1 MSINSEVVGERIG
14 KLMKAA
20 RRSSGLTQIK
30 VAGAIGINQ
39 PVLSKVENL
48 SLELGV
54 VPWLRACEFFGM
66 DPNIPLHEDLYEQE
80 IKKLDSKSGTAGEP
94 MNKADSNGDRQA
106 SSGQS

>member
-1 MSINSEVVGERIG
+1 MSINSELVGQRIG

-20 RRSSGLTQIK
+20 RKSSGLTQMK
-30 VAGAIGINQ
+30 VANAIGINQ

-54 VPWLRACEFFGM
+54 VPWLRACEFFVI

-80 IKKLDSKSGTAGEP
+80 IKRLESKSGSSNGL
-94 MNKADSNGDRQA
+94 MNKASPDGDRQA